1 MQHTTHTIEEA
12 KAGYANHKLKK
23 KNYSIQITKLKK

>member
-12 KAGYANHKLKK
+12 KAGYTNHKLKN
-23 KNYSIQITKLKK
+23 NYSIQTTKLKK